1 MSKIKR
7 IVLFLAA
14 LLGGLA
20 LPDQA
25 LAWGPGVHLYLGN
38 YFLANTHLFT
48 ATMAQLLQENGFAF
62 LYGALSADMLVGKG
76 RELTPNH
83 CHSWHAGLRLL
94 EKVEEPRLQ
103 AYALGYLSHLAADV
117 VAHNYYVPNML
128 QLNKRR
134 GRVGHVTVEMRAD
147 RQVSYSNKQLRRIV
161 QTTWKEADEL
171 LLRTLRQSRMSFS
184 LKRMVYKGG
193 LSLFRWS
200 SPERRNRMVH
210 GLRDKPVQSDYFQ
223 DMLDLSKQVTTD
235 CLLRRGDSSAA
246 QFDPMGFE
254 NLGLVKRNRSTPLLE
269 PDRREM
275 ALFFVPAMCLMSL

>member
-1 MSKIKR
+1 MFKSKLF
-7 IVLFLAA
+7 VFLAV

-38 YFLANTHLFT
+38 YFLTNLHLFT
-48 ATMAQLLQENGFAF
+48 ASTAQLLQENGFAF
-62 LYGALSADMLVGKG
+62 LYGTLSADMLVGKG

-83 CHSWHAGLRLL
+83 CHSWDAGLRLL
-94 EKVEEPRLQ
+94 HKVEAPDLR
-103 AYALGYLSHLAADV
+103 AYALGYLSHLASDV

-134 GRVGHVTVEMRAD
+134 GRVGHVSVELRAD
-147 RQVSYSNKQLRRIV
+147 RQVSYSNKQLRRII
-161 QTTWKEADEL
+161 QTTWKEADKL

-193 LSLFRWS
+193 LSISKRDPL
-200 SPERRNRMVH
+200 ERKRLIR
-210 GLRDKPVQSDYFQ
+210 GLKEGPDQSDYLQ
-223 DMLDLSKQVTTD
+223 DMLELSRQVTLD
-235 CLLRRGDSSAA
+235 CLEKIDDSSVV

-254 NLGLVKRNRSTPLLE
+254 NLGLVKKNRTKASFE
-269 PDRREM
+269 PNKREM
-275 ALFFVPAMCLMSL
+275 ALFFVPAMCLLSL